1 MNTACNPALKEVFM
15 VRHEHILVQSD
26 DGVTTITL
34 NRPEKRNALSPAL
47 IEELIAALEETAS
60 SECSAVILAGAG
72 PAFCAGL
79 DIEYL
84 DASQSRTAAQHRRD
98 SVNIACVLRMLYDFP
113 KPVIAAV
120 NGPAIGSGMSLATIP
135 AFTLATP
142 WARFAFNEVRMG
154 FVPAVAAMFLLRQVG
169 EKRIRDLLLTGRML
183 KAQEAMQM
191 GLVTEVVAA
200 EELMQ
205 AAHSLAKTLQ
215 LNSPHAMQSLK
226 QLLAMHSRRQLDEE
240 IEEAI
245 EVNAQQRT
253 SADFEEGVKAFLEQ
267 RRAEWPSMKG
277 RA

>member
-1 MNTACNPALKEVFM
+1 MARFA
-15 VRHEHILVQSD
+15 HILVHSTE
-26 DGVTTITL
+26 GVETITL

-47 IEELIAALEETAS
+47 IEELIAALEEAAG
-60 SECSAVILAGAG
+60 SECSAVILTGAG

-84 DASQSRTAAQHRRD
+84 GTTLSHPQAQHRRD
-98 SVNIACVLRMLYDFP
+98 AENMACVLRMLYDFP

-142 WARFAFNEVRMG
+142 WVRFALNEVRMG
-154 FVPAVAAMFLLRQVG
+154 FVPTVAVSFLLRQVG
-169 EKRIRDLLLTGRML
+169 EKRTRELLLTGRTL

-205 AAHSLAKTLQ
+205 TAHSLARTLQ
-215 LNSPHAMQSLK
+215 QNSPQAMHALK
-226 QLLAMHSRRQLDEE
+226 QLLVAHSRRQLDEE

-245 EVNAQQRT
+245 EMNARQGT
-253 SADFEEGVKAFLEQ
+253 SADFMEGIKACLEQ
-267 RRAEWPSMKG
+267 RRAEWPSLKG
-277 RA
+277 KA

>member
-1 MNTACNPALKEVFM
+1 
-15 VRHEHILVQSD
+15 
-26 DGVTTITL
+26 
-34 NRPEKRNALSPAL
+34 
-47 IEELIAALEETAS
+47 
-60 SECSAVILAGAG
+60 
-72 PAFCAGL
+72 
-79 DIEYL
+79 
-84 DASQSRTAAQHRRD
+84 
-98 SVNIACVLRMLYDFP
+98 
-113 KPVIAAV
+113 
-120 NGPAIGSGMSLATIP
+120 
-135 AFTLATP
+135 
-142 WARFAFNEVRMG
+142 
-154 FVPAVAAMFLLRQVG
+154 
-169 EKRIRDLLLTGRML
+169 ML

-277 RA
+277 NA

>member
-1 MNTACNPALKEVFM
+1 MA
-15 VRHEHILVQSD
+15 RYEHILVQSAN
-26 DGVTTITL
+26 GLKTITL

-47 IEELIAALEETAS
+47 IEELIVAFEEAAS
-60 SECSAVILAGAG
+60 CECSAVILTGAG

-79 DIEYL
+79 DVECL
-84 DASQSRTAAQHRRD
+84 GVMQSRTAAQHRRD
-98 SVNIACVLRMLYDFP
+98 SENIACVLRMLYDFP

-142 WARFAFNEVRMG
+142 WARFAFNEVRIG
-154 FVPAVAAMFLLRQVG
+154 FVPAVAATFLLRQVG
-169 EKRIRDLLLTGRML
+169 EKRTRELLLTGRML

-205 AAHSLAKTLQ
+205 TAHSLAKTLQ
-215 LNSPHAMQSLK
+215 LNSPQAMQALK
-226 QLLAMHSRRQLDEE
+226 QLLATHSRRQLDAE

-245 EVNAQQRT
+245 EVNAQQRMT
-253 SADFEEGVKAFLEQ
+253 ADFNEGIKAFIEQ
-267 RRAEWPSMKG
+267 RKAEWPSLKG